1 MTAASNLILAAD
13 VGGTK
18 TNIALFDRSAPALSQ
33 GVVFRASLPS
43 AAYAGLGDLVADF
56 LQRAHD
62 VAPDRPR
69 AACFGIPG
77 PIADQACETSNLP
90 WRVRAADLRQRF
102 EIPRV
107 CLLNDLEATA
117 HAVSALEEA
126 ELTRLS
132 PASHAEPDRPR
143 AVVAAGTG
151 LGMAIIVPDGGGFR
165 PCASEGGHVEFAPQ
179 NELEIDLL
187 RFLQRDH
194 AHVSVERVVSGPGLA
209 RLYDFFSERG
219 AHPKNQRIGEL
230 MRQNPVEAPAAIA
243 TAALAHECAVS
254 SAALDLFVRLYGA
267 VAGNLALTACA
278 TGGLYLAG
286 GIAPKILPKLQQGGF
301 MQGFLDKGRLQS
313 LVERVPVY
321 VVLNEQAPL
330 LGAAHY
336 GSRALS

>member
-1 MTAASNLILAAD
+1 MSSTLILAAD

-18 TNIALFDRSAPALSQ
+18 TNIALFDGGASALSK

-43 AAYAGLGDLVADF
+43 SAYAGLGDLIADF
-56 LQRAHD
+56 LERARLSSTQRPA
-62 VAPDRPR
+62 

-77 PIADQACETSNLP
+77 PITDQTCETSNLP
-90 WRVRAADLRQRF
+90 WRVRAVELEQRF

-117 HAVSALEEA
+117 HAVAALEEG
-126 ELTRLS
+126 ELERLS
-132 PASHAEPDRPR
+132 AASQAEANRPR
-143 AVVAAGTG
+143 AIVAAGTG
-151 LGMAIIVPDGGGFR
+151 LGMALLVPDGAGYR

-194 AHVSVERVVSGPGLA
+194 AHVSIERLVSGPGLV
-209 RLYDFFSERG
+209 RLYDFFKERG
-219 AHPKNQRIGEL
+219 GHAADPAVSEAVGRE
-230 MRQNPVEAPAAIA
+230 PAEAPAAI
-243 TAALAHECAVS
+243 TGAALGRKCAVS
-254 SAALDLFVRLYGA
+254 AAALEFFVHQYGV

-286 GIAPKILPKLQQGGF
+286 GIAPKIMPVLRQGGF
-301 MQGFLDKGRLQS
+301 MQGFLAKGRLRA
-313 LVERVPVY
+313 LVERVPVH

-330 LGAAHY
+330 IGAAHY
-336 GSRALS
+336 GSRSLA

>member
-1 MTAASNLILAAD
+1 VASNLILAAD

-18 TNIALFDRSAPALSQ
+18 TNIALFDSGARALSK
-33 GVVFRASLPS
+33 GLVFRTSLPS
-43 AAYAGLGDLVADF
+43 ASYAGLGDLVEDF
-56 LQRAHD
+56 LQRARG
-62 VAPDRPR
+62 ASTQRPD

-77 PIADQACETSNLP
+77 PISDQTCDTSNLP
-90 WRVRAADLRQRF
+90 WRVRAAELEQRF

-117 HAVSALEEA
+117 HAVAALEDG
-126 ELTRLS
+126 ELKRLS
-132 PASHAEPDRPR
+132 QASRAEANRPR

-151 LGMAIIVPDGGGFR
+151 LGMAIIVPDGNGYR

-194 AHVSVERVVSGPGLA
+194 EHVSIERLVSGPGLA

-219 AHPKNQRIGEL
+219 GHAQNQRVSEL
-230 MRQNPVEAPAAIA
+230 VRANPPEAPAAIA
-243 TAALAHECAVS
+243 AAALSRECGVS
-254 SAALDLFVRLYGA
+254 LAALELFVRQYGV

-286 GIAPKILPKLQQGGF
+286 GIAPKILPVLADGGF
-301 MQGFLDKGRLQS
+301 MQGFLAKGRLRP

-321 VVLNEQAPL
+321 AVLNEQAPL
-330 LGAAHY
+330 IGAAHY